1 MKSILKK
8 TALFSFLAT
17 TFLFVGCTSSDD
29 SDPNEEVN
37 FSAEDSQRA
46 AQADNVVEGTFSIME
61 SGYVEVEEEPDRTSA
76 SLFPPCTTIT
86 FTPNG
91 NGGTILLDFGEECQ
105 LNNGSVVSGTITLEY
120 GPFTAGTRTITY
132 SFGDFTYNE
141 NGVEGGGEILRE
153 IANTNGNPQST
164 INEEIIVSFPNTTVT
179 ATRNGLR
186 VAEWVEGIGTGTWLD
201 NVYHITGNWDTVFT
215 NGFQRSGEVTE
226 TLVRKLNCLYLV
238 SGVLEVQQDGL
249 TAAIDWGDGDCD
261 NLATFIF
268 NGQEYPL
275 IL

>member
-1 MKSILKK
+1 MKTIIKK
-8 TALFSFLAT
+8 TALFSFLAL
-17 TFLFVGCTSSDD
+17 TFLFIGCTSNDD
-29 SDPNEEVN
+29 SSPNEVN

-61 SGYVEVEEEPDRTSA
+61 SGYVQVEEEPDNVVN
-76 SLFPPCTTIT
+76 SLFPACTVITIL
-86 FTPNG
+86 PNG
-91 NGGTILLDFGEECQ
+91 DGGTIILDFGDECQ
-105 LNNGSVVSGTITLEY
+105 LNNGSVVSGMITLEY
-120 GPFTAGTRTITY
+120 GPFTAGTRTINYT
-132 SFGDFTYNE
+132 FDEFTYNG
-141 NGVEGGGEILRE
+141 NGVAGGGEIFRE
-153 IANTNGNPQST
+153 IANSNGNPQST
-164 INEEIIVSFPNTTVT
+164 INEEITVSFPNTTVT

-238 SGVLEVQQDGL
+238 SGMLEVQQEGL
-249 TAAIDWGDGDCD
+249 TAAIDWGEGECD

-268 NGQEYPL
+268 NGQEYPI